1 MSQAA
6 ELNVN
11 VTWSEEV
18 TKGLK
23 TLQSGIIRFVGAI
36 TAGVAAIGVVT
47 FPIRQSIEFERALAN
62 IAKTTGFTSSQ
73 INRVGQ
79 ALRQMST
86 ESSRSALDLA
96 EIATVAGQLGLG
108 ARAGVAGII
117 EFTRVIQMAATA
129 LNVAEED
136 AAKMGAQILNIFK
149 YEPGQ
154 TENILS
160 VINELSNTSVARG
173 EEIADIVA
181 RIGTVA
187 GLAFPQVAALAAYAK
202 DLGISTEVAGTSF
215 VKIFTRM
222 LSAADNFSELMQ
234 ISTDEW
240 VAKIEK
246 DAVGALKEALRV
258 VSTLGAATQA
268 QTINQ
273 LFGQGRVY
281 ALTAKI
287 VADAS
292 NEFVLLNEHLGTASE
307 QFRDGTSIAAE
318 FAAVMATTEEQ
329 IQQTKNSLLALSG
342 ISGSQSLPFL
352 QQMMADIREWTAR
365 PATKEMAQELGQ
377 ELLNIVKSVVAI
389 GQAIAD
395 LNIDWS
401 KMYNLLKLIVAW
413 FVGKMA
419 LAVASFAAGKLNA
432 LTKISQKWEQIRR
445 FVDRYNAYISNST
458 TLVGGLN
465 AALAQ
470 TLNIT
475 KQQAAL
481 ARQPITSMVAAGGA
495 PIDPISG
502 GKSAAFTA
510 ARAIANEKER
520 QIRLNR
526 ITLAQNQ
533 AISASLKQQLAA
545 ESAKLQQMLSI
556 NRATGSMVSM
566 RVTEQVRTVQ
576 ALREEIAA
584 RNRIIAQTSGQLGQA
599 TKQLNT
605 QRAILAT
612 VRAEGGARSV
622 AVAAMVPQLSLTQR
636 LSGTMAALGKMI
648 GGSIAAIVIMG
659 GAFFVVTKVL
669 EKMLKQFGI
678 IDNEQKRLAREE
690 RALERQ
696 RRADIEQRAEVALE
710 VYNRI
715 VKAAKDADEQI
726 ASLDMFRVTET
737 GRLDSSKAFTELR
750 DSQSAVENFQDAIR
764 FMGEESDK
772 ARERIAELEDG
783 IKRSS
788 DAIQDASANVG
799 DALADSFFSSMTG
812 DQLPTPVNENEIRF
826 LRETIEA
833 NNERVDEFQ
842 RMIAELVEATV
853 GRAVDVLSVIGGGDT
868 LLGAEVIAIRERL
881 KEVADEI
888 RAAEEELFSVFDSE
902 NVPRVAVSGID
913 DSVLESLS
921 IAAQTQVTKILAEY
935 NRLQEARRDLIT
947 EESALRGV
955 GETFGLPL
963 LEQIDRMADSSANLE
978 AILEQLRAFG
988 VGVDEATSDIV
999 ARIEA
1004 GIIVDED
1011 KQKPSLQAILA
1022 LQTQAAKA
1030 RDELSKAREAL
1041 ISLGNAY
1048 PALRPLIEN
1057 ILATAKSSADLT
1069 VVANTYRE
1077 AAAAIVERT
1086 KDMTEAERT
1095 LFMFTRDVIMA
1106 RGEQAEKLASI
1117 QDAES
1122 LRRRVLEEEAALL
1135 ARVNAYEEERVELVE
1150 ESADAIS
1157 DRVGFITEELAA
1169 QLRSLAEQ
1177 GIPFEDDPSLEGMV
1191 TRISEGAY
1199 VIGNAFT
1206 QAGEQIAVFVDNGTL
1221 RFEQLSRAVKDTEND
1236 INDIDLSAGYDPAVD
1251 QQRLLD
1257 IQQQKSTLEDLVDT
1271 RKEEIAALREQLIL
1285 EGQRRGLPLEVS
1297 TAVADEWLAT
1307 NREVTKEN
1315 RAQYLIAS
1323 GQVKTVSQMRTETML
1338 TLTSLK
1344 LQEETIR
1351 YAAGEYLAMAQNAR
1365 SFANNIASWSNNF
1378 RKETR
1383 QIGQDLLQ
1391 TFRDRQL
1398 KIRIELEDKK
1408 ADAELNKKIAEI
1420 ERRWQPLIQEALR
1433 SGDRFAVERFTKAR
1447 DEQIQA
1453 AELASSTARAQAELN
1468 RILEQQQRNYD
1479 GIRERLLEMAR
1490 LSSLSNDPDAI
1501 NKYNQEVAETEGLL
1515 RNAEDRLREM
1525 IEIQSTQKDGL
1536 GGTFDGIFITE
1547 EMLNKERALLDKA
1560 REEFRQRRV
1569 IDAPVI
1575 ASTAEKFSAPILVE
1589 LETIQSGILEAETSL
1604 KKLGV
1609 PVSVIASW
1617 RGFAQYLGQEFVSDM
1632 LLGFGRVTEAIRTGT
1647 EPIDLAEMFRFS
1659 PENAVTGFVN
1669 SMAESVRQADV
1680 AGLTQA
1686 LNEMMSKV
1694 ELSSSQV
1701 EQMFLELNRYLEQ
1714 EGMDFRYTLTGEIVR
1729 IEVPSGVEPEQ
1740 TPKISVE
1747 AETSGDA
1754 MQKAVDDAQTPTTPV
1769 NALFTNAQVQQAAT
1783 AAARGVR
1790 VTLDADLRIKE
1801 NAKGGYV
1808 QTRARGGYIDAPGYA
1823 AGGRISGPGTGTSDS
1838 ILSWLSNGEYVMDA
1852 WTTRVFGSKFFSVLQ
1867 SIARGGLGASVRK
1880 KLKGVVPGFA
1890 SGGPVTTSIQN
1901 NSMLTQLAARSS
1913 GSTTITASD
1922 TINLNLSVGGGTFA
1936 LQGPRD
1942 QVKGLVDALKHS
1954 GRGAIK

>member
-36 TAGVAAIGVVT
+36 TAGVAAVGVVT

-62 IAKTTGFTSSQ
+62 IAKTTQFTSSQ

-96 EIATVAGQLGLG
+96 QIATVAGQLGLG

-136 AAKMGAQILNIFK
+136 AAKMGAQILNIYK

-173 EEIADIVA
+173 EEIADIVS

-222 LSAADNFSELMQ
+222 LSSADKFSELMQ

-281 ALTAKI
+281 ALTAKL

-352 QQMMADIREWTAR
+352 QQMMADIREWAAR

-377 ELLNIVKSVVAI
+377 ELLNVVKSVAAI

-432 LTKISQKWEQIRR
+432 LTKISEKWEQIRR

-495 PIDPISG
+495 PIDPVSG
-502 GKSAAFTA
+502 GKSKEFEL

-605 QRAILAT
+605 QQAILAT

-648 GGSIAAIVIMG
+648 GGSIAAIVLMG

-669 EKMLKQFGI
+669 EKLLKQFGI

-772 ARERIAELEDG
+772 ARERIAELEDR

-826 LRETIEA
+826 LREVIATNNDRIE
-833 NNERVDEFQ
+833 DFQ
-842 RMIAELVEATV
+842 KMVAELVEATV

-881 KEVADEI
+881 KEATDEI
-888 RAAEEELFSVFDSE
+888 RSAQEQLYAIFDSE
-902 NVPRVAVSGID
+902 NVPRVAISDID
-913 DSVLESLS
+913 DSVLENLS

-963 LEQIDRMADSSANLE
+963 LEQIDRMADSSGNLE

-1011 KQKPSLQAILA
+1011 KQKPSLQAILG
-1022 LQTQAAKA
+1022 LQMQAAKA
-1030 RDELSKAREAL
+1030 REELSKAREAL

-1069 VVANTYRE
+1069 VVANTYRA

-1157 DRVGFITEELAA
+1157 DRVGLLTEELAA

-1191 TRISEGAY
+1191 TRIGEGAY

-1251 QQRLLD
+1251 QQRLLA
-1257 IQQQKSTLEDLVDT
+1257 IQQQKSTLEGLVNT

-1307 NREVTKEN
+1307 NKQVTREQE
-1315 RAQYLIAS
+1315 AQYLIAS
-1323 GQVKTVSQMRTETML
+1323 GQVKSVSQMRSETML
-1338 TLTSLK
+1338 TLASLRM
-1344 LQEETIR
+1344 QEETIR

-1378 RKETR
+1378 RRETARIGADIR
-1383 QIGQDLLQ
+1383 QN
-1391 TFRDRQL
+1391 FRDRQL
-1398 KIRIELEDKK
+1398 NIRIKLEQDEFDKDIERQK
-1408 ADAELNKKIAEI
+1408 DEI
-1420 ERRWQPLIQEALR
+1420 RRRWQPIIAEALR
-1433 SGDRFAVERFTKAR
+1433 GGSRFRVQELQKQR
-1447 DEQIQA
+1447 D
-1453 AELASSTARAQAELN
+1453 AELAAAEAAGKNAKAQIEYD
-1468 RILEQQQRNYD
+1468 RRMEQQNRTYQ
-1479 GIRERLLEMAR
+1479 GVRERLVELAR
-1490 LSSLSNDPDAI
+1490 LEGQINDPGGPQQ
-1501 NKYNQEVAETEGLL
+1501 YNQKVVETEALLERAAEGLRRMMDL
-1515 RNAEDRLREM
+1515 RDEGAVGG
-1525 IEIQSTQKDGL
+1525 DGM
-1536 GGTFDGIFITE
+1536 FVTE
-1547 EMLNKERALLDKA
+1547 EMMNKEIARFEQL

-1569 IDAPVI
+1569 VGAPII

-1589 LETIQSGILEAETSL
+1589 LEAIQSGILEAETSL

-1617 RGFAQYLGQEFVSDM
+1617 RNFAQYLGTEFVGQM
-1632 LLGFGRVTEAIRTGT
+1632 LSGFDQVSEALRTGT
-1647 EPIDLAEMFRFS
+1647 QPIDLTEMFRFN
-1659 PENAVTGFVN
+1659 PENAVTGFTKG
-1669 SMAESVRQADV
+1669 MAESVRQADM
-1680 AGLTQA
+1680 AGVTQA
-1686 LNEMMSKV
+1686 LNEAMSRV

-1701 EQMFLELNRYLEQ
+1701 EQMFLEMNRYLEQ

-1729 IEVPSGVEPEQ
+1729 IEVPSNLEPED

-1747 AETSGDA
+1747 AEASDGA
-1754 MQKAVDDAQTPTTPV
+1754 IQKAVDDAQIPTTPV
-1769 NALFTNAQVQQAAT
+1769 NALFTNSQIQNAAT
-1783 AAARGVR
+1783 AAAKGVR
-1790 VTLDADLRIKE
+1790 VTLDADLRIRE

-1808 QTRARGGYIDAPGYA
+1808 QTRARGGYIEAPGYA

-1867 SIARGGLGASVRK
+1867 SIARGGLGSSVRK

-1901 NSMLTQLAARSS
+1901 NSMLTQLAGAAAG
-1913 GSTTITASD
+1913 GSNVVQPSETV
-1922 TINLNLSVGGGTFA
+1922 NLNLNIGRETFS

-1942 QVKGLVDALKHS
+1942 QVKGLVESIKS
-1954 GRGAIK
+1954 VNRGTMK